1 MAVKTNYS
9 KNGINYYRVTATVGK
24 DKNGKNI
31 RKEFYG
37 KSKKEAEAKR
47 DEYLANIR
55 SGLDADYREYS
66 IGDFMKLWLFEVVK
80 PTKAENTLAR
90 YLNVYDHY
98 IKGTDLYHNKIY
110 SISHMDLQKYYNVLA
125 ADGKTRSQIFNLNK
139 VLKVFLNYCVKQRYI
154 LINPCIGIELPKC
167 NAQTSKSGDVD
178 PFTEDEIK
186 LILNEAK
193 DYMYPLITVALA
205 TGLREGELLAL
216 TLSDIDLE
224 NRIISVNKSLKATYE
239 CNSVDDRKRV
249 VKVGSTKTENSV
261 RDVPIPQGIVPLLKQ
276 HIIAQKEMYLSYG
289 MTQCTQILFTT
300 FTGKYIDAHNL
311 QRRWTRLLERAGVRY
326 RKFHNLRHTY
336 ATRLF
341 EADVNIKTIQ
351 TLLGHSSLSTTEKTY
366 VHVMKHVKA
375 DAVDN
380 INHLFSVQ

>member
-1 MAVKTNYS
+1 
-9 KNGINYYRVTATVGK
+9 
-24 DKNGKNI
+24 
-31 RKEFYG
+31 
-37 KSKKEAEAKR
+37 
-47 DEYLANIR
+47 
-55 SGLDADYREYS
+55 
-66 IGDFMKLWLFEVVK
+66 
-80 PTKAENTLAR
+80 
-90 YLNVYDHY
+90 
-98 IKGTDLYHNKIY
+98 
-110 SISHMDLQKYYNVLA
+110 MDLQKHYNALA

-154 LINPCIGIELPKC
+154 LVNPCVGIELPKC
-167 NAQTSKSGDVD
+167 NDRTNRSSDVD

-193 DYMYPLITVALA
+193 DYMSPLITIALA

-249 VKVGSTKTENSV
+249 VKVSSTKTESSV

-276 HIIAQKEMYLSYG
+276 HIIAQKEMYLSNG

-311 QRRWTRLLERAGVRY
+311 QRRWTRLLDRAGVR
-326 RKFHNLRHTY
+326 
-336 ATRLF
+336 
-341 EADVNIKTIQ
+341 
-351 TLLGHSSLSTTEKTY
+351 
-366 VHVMKHVKA
+366 
-375 DAVDN
+375 
-380 INHLFSVQ
+380 